1 MKKLFSAIVLSA
13 AVAFASVAS
22 AAVQEFGPSSN
33 RFTVDVPAGWTAQPV
48 EGGVQL
54 INPAKDSSA
63 AVMVAKAEGA
73 DVKTLAE
80 AIAKESGYTN
90 PSFEKEDDTIT
101 ITGQVN
107 GADVITLVSVEDG
120 TMVVVTM
127 AGKDLDGLA
136 AVIDTLEEK

>member
-13 AVAFASVAS
+13 AVAFAS
-22 AAVQEFGPSSN
+22 AAVQEFGPPSN

-90 PSFEKEDDTIT
+90 HRYKHNNTQRSILLKC
-101 ITGQVN
+101 
-107 GADVITLVSVEDG
+107 
-120 TMVVVTM
+120 
-127 AGKDLDGLA
+127 
-136 AVIDTLEEK
+136 